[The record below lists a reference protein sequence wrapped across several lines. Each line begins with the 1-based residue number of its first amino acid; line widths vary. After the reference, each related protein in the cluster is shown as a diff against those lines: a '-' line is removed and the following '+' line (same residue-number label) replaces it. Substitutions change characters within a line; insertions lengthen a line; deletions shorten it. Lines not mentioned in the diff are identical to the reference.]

1 MNLIQLKRDLKR
13 TWQSLAK
20 DWGIDF
26 NNKSIS
32 RIVLINKFNFSYLVK
47 LPEDGLDEK
56 AIIEKLDSYMSLG
69 NYKWKEGFV
78 SGSVYNYDNKLV
90 ELVTKVY
97 GKTAYTNP
105 LHPDVFPGVCKM
117 EAEVRIILQNKYF

>member
-1 MNLIQLKRDLKR
+1 
-13 TWQSLAK
+13 
-20 DWGIDF
+20 
-26 NNKSIS
+26 
-32 RIVLINKFNFSYLVK
+32 
-47 LPEDGLDEK
+47 
-56 AIIEKLDSYMSLG
+56 MSLG
-69 NYKWKEGFV
+69 NYNWKEGFV

-117 EAEVRIILQNKYF
+117 EAEVSIILQKKSVVPRLMPLTF

>member
-1 MNLIQLKRDLKR
+1 M
-13 TWQSLAK
+13 
-20 DWGIDF
+20 
-26 NNKSIS
+26 
-32 RIVLINKFNFSYLVK
+32 K
-47 LPEDGLDEK
+47 LPEDSLDEK
-56 AIIEKLDSYMSLG
+56 AILEKLDSYMSLG

-97 GKTAYTNP
+97 GRTAYTNP

-117 EAEVRIILQNKYF
+117 EAEVNILLQNKHLKVLQTNAFGILGHPNDSSTL